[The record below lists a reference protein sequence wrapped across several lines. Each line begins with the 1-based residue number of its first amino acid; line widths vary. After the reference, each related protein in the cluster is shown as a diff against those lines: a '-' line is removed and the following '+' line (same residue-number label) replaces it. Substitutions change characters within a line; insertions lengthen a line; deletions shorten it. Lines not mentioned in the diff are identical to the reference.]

1 MYRNCET
8 EADLD
13 KSLSTITMSLL
24 QDTSSRSS
32 SSDEDDI
39 NDISFTEVI
48 GADGTSAPVTM
59 GSESPVKSLAAP
71 ETIITEESE
80 MENESLQPSSSPYQV
95 YTDGSLDMFQGSYI
109 SKRQSY

>member
-1 MYRNCET
+1 MYRDCET

-13 KSLSTITMSLL
+13 KSLSTITMALL

-39 NDISFTEVI
+39 NDISFNEVI

-59 GSESPVKSLAAP
+59 GSESPVKSLAVP
-71 ETIITEESE
+71 EDIEIEQSPSIPAQNFTDAALDSFLGI
-80 MENESLQPSSSPYQV
+80 EN
-95 YTDGSLDMFQGSYI
+95 
-109 SKRQSY
+109 

>member
-1 MYRNCET
+1 MYRDCET

-13 KSLSTITMSLL
+13 KSLSTITMALL

-39 NDISFTEVI
+39 NDISFNEVI

-59 GSESPVKSLAAP
+59 GSESPVKSLAVP
-71 ETIITEESE
+71 EDIESE
-80 MENESLQPSSSPYQV
+80 QPPSIPAQNF
-95 YTDGSLDMFQGSYI
+95 TDAPLDSFLGI
-109 SKRQSY
+109 KN